1 MQLKTKCF
9 EVKKI
14 GEDHWQE
21 IPEKMFLENLLDFFN
36 PVTPAI
42 SKMLQGGEIATLQE
56 IYRIR
61 I

>member
-1 MQLKTKCF
+1 MKFKLTCF
-9 EVKKI
+9 EVKRL
-14 GEDHWQE
+14 GEDSWQE
-21 IPEKMFLENLLDFFN
+21 VPEKMFLEKLVDFFD

-42 SKMLQGGEIATLQE
+42 TEMLQGGEIVTPRE